1 MSQLTNLLISA
12 SAGTGKTYQLSQRFL
27 ALLVLTQGK
36 RPESLI
42 AITFTRKAAGEF
54 KDRILTEL
62 ANGALDDKGAEK
74 LKESLWEQIK
84 GTPKTPGLFP
94 EATPE
99 WKKNN
104 LNRATFTRLLKILT
118 QNLARLNLCTI
129 DSLFSQIASS
139 CTYDLGI
146 SGFKMISDTEE
157 NMAKKEALQ
166 AMYAESAKDKELIAE
181 FEEIFLSSAN
191 SESEASNVDDSMVKR
206 LQKYYDLYLSAP
218 DEELWGNPAALGLSE
233 EELHSPIEEE
243 EFDELLYQL
252 ISKAKNE
259 PIPPKKRE
267 ADKLKQFIRLL
278 NAFTDYTATG
288 ITNFHDTENKK
299 SIAQWQ
305 SEFEKYW
312 SPEMDA
318 LIQFWRAKE
327 IKTAMKRTHATYRM
341 MANFEKKYAEL
352 IRNRGR
358 FLFNDVTRLLGKD
371 GLPEQLRQ
379 DLEYRM
385 FCRYDHWMLDEFQDT
400 SQTQW
405 QVIYPFLKDLV
416 ESKSAEEGSVFVVGD
431 LKQSVYQWR
440 GGDPQL
446 FLSVADQLNL
456 KKRGMATSY
465 RSVQPVLDLVNDVCD
480 YNQTASDYESHALTQ
495 WGTYPEHR
503 CAPHLTEI
511 KGTAQIWQTPEDDT
525 LKNDDQVCQ
534 AIADILNRTGALQRN
549 LSVAVLVS
557 TNKQALKIRS
567 GLIDNGIPAEV
578 CDDVPVGI
586 DSPLGKDLL
595 YFFRRLLTPADP
607 VSDACLKHSPLYA
620 LIAPESPLHLSWS
633 NWNIMLEKEGYS
645 AVMNEIARR
654 LKLSGAKLTPFQTD
668 RLQVW
673 LNEAEQTD
681 EPGMPLNVWVQHMS
695 ELKRR
700 EDPAGNVARIM
711 TIHKSKGLGFDIV
724 ILPQIG
730 KSPSFANTKHLNYF
744 IKKDKNGNT
753 AGIIIKP
760 DKKIYEESETL
771 NSLYHSWA
779 SQEDFD
785 GFCKLYVALTRAKK
799 ATYVIY
805 PFVKSSNT
813 HSLWNILRAVAGD
826 IARGEPLPT
835 SKAVCLYSKGEPE
848 WYLEH
853 ELKESGAAP
862 APQKSAPAFPALKP
876 LFRKRVSPSG
886 IHRMAEEKADDSP
899 QSAQNTESGR
909 AAAEFGTQVHA
920 VFERLTRRD
929 DADKPAWELS
939 PATDA
944 ERTVA
949 ECLQCPDIKALFSP
963 PADTVIMK
971 EQRIEAIDGDKWVSG
986 IIDRLHL
993 NGDHATIIDFKTD
1006 RTDSPDTLRARHAE
1020 QLNAYAAIVAR
1031 ITGIKP
1037 ENIACVLVS
1046 THMKRVIP
1054 V

>member
-54 KDRILTEL
+54 KDRILTDL

-84 GTPKTPGLFP
+84 GTPETVGLFP
-94 EATPE
+94 EATTE
-99 WKKNN
+99 WKEKN
-104 LNRATFTRLLKILT
+104 LNKAVFTRLLKILT

-139 CTYDLGI
+139 STYDLGI

-181 FEEIFLSSAN
+181 FEEIFLSGAN
-191 SESEASNVDDSMVKR
+191 SESEASNVDDSMMTR
-206 LQKYYDLYLSAP
+206 LKNYYDLFLSAP
-218 DEELWGNPAALGLSE
+218 DEKFWGNASALGFSE
-233 EELHSPIEEE
+233 EELQFPIEEE
-243 EFDELLYQL
+243 EFDLLLYQL
-252 ISKAKNE
+252 IFKAENE
-259 PIPPKKRE
+259 PIPSQKKE
-267 ADKLKQFIRLL
+267 ANKLKQFIRLL
-278 NAFTDYTATG
+278 YAFTDYTATG
-288 ITNFHDTENKK
+288 MLNLHDTEKKK
-299 SIAQWQ
+299 SIEKWQ

-312 SPEMDA
+312 SPEMDT

-327 IKTAMKRTHATYRM
+327 IKTALKRTHAIYRM

-371 GLPEQLRQ
+371 VLPEQLRQ

-400 SQTQW
+400 SQSQW
-405 QVIYPFLKDLV
+405 KVIYPFLKDSV
-416 ESKSAEEGSVFVVGD
+416 ESKSNGEGSVFVVGD
-431 LKQSVYQWR
+431 LKQSIYQWR
-440 GGDPQL
+440 GGNPQL
-446 FLSVADQLNL
+446 FLSVAEQLNL
-456 KKRGMATSY
+456 EERGMATSY

-480 YNQTASDYESHALTQ
+480 YKQTASDFEWRALTQ
-495 WGTYPEHR
+495 WGVYPKHR
-503 CAPHLTEI
+503 CAPHLTES
-511 KGTAQIWQTPEDDT
+511 KGTAQIWETPDDKT
-525 LKNDDQVCQ
+525 LKKDDQVCQ
-534 AIADILNRTGALQRN
+534 AITDILNRTNALQRD
-549 LSVAVLVS
+549 LSVAILVN
-557 TNKQALKIRS
+557 NKKHALKIRS
-567 GLIDNGIPAEV
+567 RLTDNGIPSEV

-620 LIAPESPLHLSWS
+620 LIAPESPLQLSWS
-633 NWNIMLEKEGYS
+633 NWHLMLEKEGYS

-654 LKLSGAKLTPFQTD
+654 LKLLGTELTPFQND

-673 LNEAEQTD
+673 LNEAEQAD
-681 EPGMPLNVWVQHMS
+681 EPGMPLNVWIQHMS

-700 EDPAGNVARIM
+700 EDPAGNVVRIM

-730 KSPSFANTKHLNYF
+730 KSPSFADTKYLNYF
-744 IKKDKNGNT
+744 IKKDKEGNT

-760 DKKIYEESETL
+760 DKKIYEDNETL

-805 PFVKSSNT
+805 PFVKNSTS
-813 HSLWNILRAVAGD
+813 HSLWNILRTVAGN
-826 IARGEPLPT
+826 IPHGEPLPT
-835 SKAVCLYSKGEPE
+835 SKANCLYSKGDPE
-848 WYLEH
+848 WYSEH
-853 ELKESGAAP
+853 ELKKSVATTAP
-862 APQKSAPAFPALKP
+862 TFALAFPALKP

-886 IHRMAEEKADDSP
+886 IHRTAEEQADSP
-899 QSAQNTESGR
+899 RPQNTEAGR

-920 VFERLTRRD
+920 VFERLTRWD
-929 DADKPAWELS
+929 DADTPTWAHT

-949 ECLQCPDIKALFSP
+949 ECLQYPDIKALFMP

-971 EQRIEAIDGDKWVSG
+971 EQRIEAIDGDKWISG

-1006 RTDSPDTLRARHAE
+1006 RTDSPDELRHRHAD
-1020 QLNAYAAIVAR
+1020 QLKAYAAIVAR
-1031 ITGIKP
+1031 ITGIAPDK
-1037 ENIACVLVS
+1037 ITCILVS
-1046 THMKRVIP
+1046 THMKCP
-1054 V
+1054 VTV